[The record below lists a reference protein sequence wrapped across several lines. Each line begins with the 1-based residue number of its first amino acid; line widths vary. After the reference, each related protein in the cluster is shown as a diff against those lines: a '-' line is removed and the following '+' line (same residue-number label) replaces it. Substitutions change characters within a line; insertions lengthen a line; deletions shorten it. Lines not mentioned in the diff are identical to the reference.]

1 MSRSE
6 TPSTQPPKG
15 MRDFLPQEMR
25 RREHVLGV
33 VREVYRSYGFEPL
46 ETSACER
53 LEILTGKYGDEGDQL
68 LFRLLQRGEKLG
80 HALAEI
86 AGGSPVRAD
95 RLLADM
101 ALRYDLTVPLAR
113 VVAEH
118 QGRLPRIFK
127 RYQIQPVWRADRPQ
141 KSRYRE
147 FLQCDVDTAGSA
159 SRTVEVE
166 TTSAVSDVLARL
178 GFDDFAIRVSHRGV
192 LAGIAEAAG
201 VPPDLEPATFVT
213 IDKMDKIGRDGVLAE
228 LAERG
233 VPAAACSRIGELLGT
248 APGASGAE
256 ADLARVEAFVSP
268 SARGR
273 DGIADL
279 RQVLDLAKGAPS
291 SRRFRVD
298 PSLARGLSYYT
309 GVIFEIAV
317 PDLSGSIGS
326 GGRYDGLV
334 GMFLGRDVP
343 ACGASLG
350 VERILDVLAQ
360 RGLAFGSQAA
370 ADVMVA
376 RFDAADAARCLAL
389 AARFRA
395 AGLRALLHDDPSKLG
410 NQFKDADDRKIP
422 VVALQGPVECE
433 RGTVSLKDLRNGE
446 KAEVPEDR
454 AADWVRERLRSS

>member
-1 MSRSE
+1 
-6 TPSTQPPKG
+6 
-15 MRDFLPQEMR
+15 MRDFLPAEMR
-25 RREHVLGV
+25 RREHVLAV

-53 LEILTGKYGDEGDQL
+53 LDILTGKYGDEGDQL
-68 LFRLLQRGEKLG
+68 LFRVLQRGEKLDE
-80 HALAEI
+80 ALRAVA
-86 AGGSPVRAD
+86 AGSGERAD
-95 RLLADM
+95 RLLADI

-118 QGRLPRIFK
+118 QGKLPKVFK

-147 FLQCDVDTAGSA
+147 FLQCDADVAGSA

-178 GFDDFAIRVSHRGV
+178 GFDDFVIRVSHRGV

-201 VPPDLEPATFVT
+201 VPAELEGAAFVT

-228 LAERG
+228 LVQRG
-233 VPAAACSRIGELLGT
+233 IPDPACARLGELLVPLG
-248 APGASGAE
+248 SDAE
-256 ADLARVEAFVSP
+256 ELARLETFVAP

-273 DGIADL
+273 EGLADL
-279 RQVLDLAKGAPS
+279 RRVLELARGAPS
-291 SRRFRVD
+291 GRRFRVD

-309 GVIFEIAV
+309 GLIFEINVA
-317 PDLSGSIGS
+317 DLGGSIGS

-360 RGLAFGSQAA
+360 RGRTFGGDAP

-376 RFDAADAARCLAL
+376 RFDATDAARSLAL
-389 AARFRA
+389 ATRFRD
-395 AGLRALLHDDPSKLG
+395 AGLRALLHDDPSKIG

-422 VVALQGPVECE
+422 MVALQGPVECE
-433 RGTVSLKDLRNGE
+433 RGTVSLKDLRSGE
-446 KAEVPEDR
+446 KAEVAEGL
-454 AADWVRERLRSS
+454 AADWVRERLSRGG